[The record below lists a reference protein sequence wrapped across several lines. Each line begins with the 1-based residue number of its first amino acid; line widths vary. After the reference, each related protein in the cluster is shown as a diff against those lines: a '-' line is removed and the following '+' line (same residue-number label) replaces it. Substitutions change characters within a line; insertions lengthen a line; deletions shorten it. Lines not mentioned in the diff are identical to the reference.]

1 MVLNKF
7 WFFGTFYG
15 ELSSKSL
22 KALLCRYFIENI
34 GHNRLE
40 GLPHKGFVVINLQL
54 P

>member
-1 MVLNKF
+1 MLEK

>member
-1 MVLNKF
+1 MSKLIR
-7 WFFGTFYG
+7 FFGTFYG